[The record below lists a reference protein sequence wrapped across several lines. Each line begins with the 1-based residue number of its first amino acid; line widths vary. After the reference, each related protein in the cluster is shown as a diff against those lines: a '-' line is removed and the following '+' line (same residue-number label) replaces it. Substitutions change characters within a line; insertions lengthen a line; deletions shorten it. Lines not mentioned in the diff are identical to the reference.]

1 MLFKWLPALKMA
13 FLAARL
19 RKDPIKNARGR
30 TPGRAVSKDSGFT
43 FPGAK
48 ALISSSN
55 ETTGECQVQ
64 VLSRR
69 SSQIRLSALL
79 RFTANPSPLFSISLA
94 LLQSSSLLFFSPLPF
109 ICGWRFFLAST
120 RRSSGMVSPFIMT
133 VFLAS
138 VGLNVC
144 ESRSSSS

>member
-19 RKDPIKNARGR
+19 RKDPIKNVRGR
-30 TPGRAVSKDSGFT
+30 TPGRAVSKDWGFT
-43 FPGAK
+43 FPSAK

-69 SSQIRLSALL
+69 FSQIRSSALL
-79 RFTANPSPLFSISLA
+79 RFTLATFLLHTACFSL
-94 LLQSSSLLFFSPLPF
+94 SLLRSSRLLFCFVTFFPPLMAF

-120 RRSSGMVSPFIMT
+120 RWSSDSVS
-133 VFLAS
+133 A
-138 VGLNVC
+138 
-144 ESRSSSS
+144 